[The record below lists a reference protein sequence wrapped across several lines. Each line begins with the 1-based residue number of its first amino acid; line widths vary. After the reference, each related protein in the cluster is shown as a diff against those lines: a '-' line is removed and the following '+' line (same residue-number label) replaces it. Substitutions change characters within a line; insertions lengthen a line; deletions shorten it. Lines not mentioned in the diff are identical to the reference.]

1 MSTNMVS
8 NVVSS
13 NYFIFIDKLPWSF
26 YVPIV
31 AVWSTVFDRIFD
43 KATS

>member
-13 NYFIFIDKLPWSF
+13 NYFIFLISR

-31 AVWSTVFDRIFD
+31 AVWSTVFDRIF
-43 KATS
+43 